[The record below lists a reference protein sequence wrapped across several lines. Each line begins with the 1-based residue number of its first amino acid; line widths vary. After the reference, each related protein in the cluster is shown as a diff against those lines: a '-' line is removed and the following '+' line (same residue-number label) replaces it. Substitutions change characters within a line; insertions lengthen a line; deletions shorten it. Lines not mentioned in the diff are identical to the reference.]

1 MEDIVKIRLLKRI
14 LSGIISVSLTVTSL
28 AGISLITKEELK
40 AKEVTLSN
48 PQIVE
53 DNSMKAGQKVTWDC
67 IWFGS
72 YPQAEVV
79 TANEE
84 YTELDK
90 ELLQE
95 GDLIKDDKLYQTLQ
109 SAVEWDNNGDIVID
123 NDRYHR
129 IKEIDATQTFGSSS
143 SVCYH
148 WKDKTDYHYFKYQ
161 PIKWRILSINGSEAF
176 LLADKVLDDKP
187 YHNLTVVEDVTWE
200 ESTIRS
206 WLNGYGATANKKNI
220 DYSQQNFINTAFC
233 SSAQITAIKNTD
245 VRNQDN
251 LSVGTDGGNDT
262 KDKIF
267 LLSESEIYT
276 ESAKKYG
283 FAPSSD
289 TDDEARRVKS
299 SVYAKAMGVYS
310 YNSNKINSS
319 YIGNCWWWLRSP
331 GRYSYDGYHVYYS
344 GWIGWNMYNICSS
357 TQEGVRPALNLNLTM
372 LSDTASSNLWSYA
385 GTVCSD
391 GTKNEVRG
399 KSKEE
404 IAELSEF
411 GQKMPV
417 LSEEDAKVF
426 LAFLY
431 NAPSYD
437 NIECETENIYKILT
451 GNLLEYNGNLS
462 RLRADMISFSIF
474 VRTTL
479 DEYVKNSG
487 KNTEYLRTELIEY
500 LKTELNGMKEVDQQI
515 FSEVKGNCTK
525 QLKSALY
532 DLMTTSVAKHTGI
545 IVTEN
550 MLDDIELAINTYDDL
565 INMPEKIMTYIQR
578 IQASL
583 WAMGLTIES
592 EKLGRYSY
600 FASYLGNRNS
610 YSSDD
615 DIIFETI
622 MDYNFLAAKEN
633 SYISNAIDLTT
644 WFTGKDSWSNHRKDL
659 DRWAEYLYQ
668 MEKYVNTEIKRGDVE
683 TKPTPIVSPSI
694 APTAK
699 PSATPTVS
707 PSMTPTAKP
716 SVLPT
721 VGSSM
726 IPTAKPSTSPMVS
739 PSMTPTAKPSVSPTI
754 TPSVKPTAK
763 PSAIPTVSPSMTPT
777 AKPSV
782 LPTVGSSMIPTA
794 KPSTSPMVSP
804 GMIPTAKPST
814 SPMVSPSMTPTAK
827 PSVLPMV
834 GSSMIPTAKPS
845 TSPMVSPGMIPT
857 AKPSVSPTITPS
869 SLSTASTNMTPTAK
883 PNVTPTIKPAG
894 TSENLLKPTKIPSAD
909 DDSSI
914 LSARKIKKGD
924 KVTDTK
930 TKAVYKVTAIGS
942 IKTVEYVNSTNKNVT
957 GITIPTTVKLNG
969 KVYKV
974 TSIAKSAFKNNK
986 KLTTVKIGKNVKT
999 IEKQA
1004 FFGCTKLT
1012 NVTLGKN
1019 VTIVGSNAFNR
1030 CTALIIITIPSKV
1043 KKIGN
1048 KAFYQC
1054 KNLRY
1059 ILVKT
1064 KKLTDKNVGNN
1075 AFGRGSVNLRV
1086 KTDKSK
1092 WRLYSKIF
1100 TARGMSRR
1108 ALYIIDPVK
1117 LVI

>member
-739 PSMTPTAKPSVSPTI
+739 P
-754 TPSVKPTAK
+754 
-763 PSAIPTVSPSMTPT
+763 
-777 AKPSV
+777 
-782 LPTVGSSMIPTA
+782 
-794 KPSTSPMVSP
+794 
-804 GMIPTAKPST
+804 
-814 SPMVSPSMTPTAK
+814 
-827 PSVLPMV
+827 
-834 GSSMIPTAKPS
+834 
-845 TSPMVSPGMIPT
+845 GMIPT

>member
-726 IPTAKPSTSPMVS
+726 IPTAKPR
-739 PSMTPTAKPSVSPTI
+739 
-754 TPSVKPTAK
+754 
-763 PSAIPTVSPSMTPT
+763 
-777 AKPSV
+777 
-782 LPTVGSSMIPTA
+782 
-794 KPSTSPMVSP
+794 
-804 GMIPTAKPST
+804 
-814 SPMVSPSMTPTAK
+814 
-827 PSVLPMV
+827 
-834 GSSMIPTAKPS
+834 